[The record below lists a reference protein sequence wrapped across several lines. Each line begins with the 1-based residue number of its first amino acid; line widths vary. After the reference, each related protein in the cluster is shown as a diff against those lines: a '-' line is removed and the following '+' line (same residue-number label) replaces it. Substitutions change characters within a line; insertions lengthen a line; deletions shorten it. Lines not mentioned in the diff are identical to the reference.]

1 MLCIQK
7 EVIYGNSSSIT
18 YSHVKMLKISILV
31 LRLWASQVTLIK
43 NPTTNAGDNRD
54 TGSIPGSGRCREI
67 GNGHPCQYYC
77 LGNSMYRGAWQAKVH
92 KVTESDTT
100 ERVCAPACMQTHSH
114 TLTCTLTHTHTRTH
128 FVEVLINKGRC
139 NIIA

>member
-67 GNGHPCQYYC
+67 GNGYPCQYYC
-77 LGNSMYRGAWQAKVH
+77 LGNSMYRGAWQAKSI
-92 KVTESDTT
+92 KSQS
-100 ERVCAPACMQTHSH
+100 RIRLSACARLRACRHTLTHSH
-114 TLTCTLTHTHTRTH
+114 AHSHTPTLAHTLLR
-128 FVEVLINKGRC
+128 F
-139 NIIA
+139 